1 MEVQGSLALVGRA
14 LEAAEHAL
22 QVSLYPQRRGWGS
35 GHRSQNQN
43 QSLRVARAP
52 GPGPGAGELN

>member
-22 QVSLYPQRRGWGS
+22 QVSLQDPHPSPCPQCGVG
-35 GHRSQNQN
+35 GVGV
-43 QSLRVARAP
+43 SLWISV
-52 GPGPGAGELN
+52 GA